1 MLFSRFYWRP
11 LIPGEHDPE
20 LTWGLVLACGSALGI
35 GWLALGLPTPLCPLH
50 ALTGV
55 PCPTC
60 GMTRGLRCLLHGNV
74 EAALL
79 FNPLLILIL
88 VGLII
93 YLVYCMVVVAA
104 RLPRLRWEK
113 SSQSTALGIR
123 ITVVMLLAVDW
134 IYLIM
139 RERALF

>member
-1 MLFSRFYWRP
+1 
-11 LIPGEHDPE
+11 
-20 LTWGLVLACGSALGI
+20 
-35 GWLALGLPTPLCPLH
+35 
-50 ALTGV
+50 
-55 PCPTC
+55 
-60 GMTRGLRCLLHGNV
+60 MTRGLRCLLHGNV